1 MKTAVAGVPDM
12 YLLTGFAQPL
22 VLKPLIDN
30 LFKLAPLRHMK
41 TSRGFELAAAMTNCG
56 SVGWVSGRG
65 GYSYSEYDP
74 ASGKPWPPMPA
85 QMKLLAEEAAQL
97 CGYDNFHPDACLIN
111 RYLPG
116 KGMGAHRDN
125 DERDLTQPIVSVS
138 LGLAARFFVQGKE
151 GRGKSVPVDMASGDV
166 IVWGDR
172 SRLFY
177 HGVRPL
183 KKGNDPVFGSCRINL
198 TFRKAQ

>member
-125 DERDLTQPIVSVS
+125 DERDLTQPIVSVLYREKKVVENLS
-138 LGLAARFFVQGKE
+138 RWIWLAVMSSCGEIVHGFFITV
-151 GRGKSVPVDMASGDV
+151 S
-166 IVWGDR
+166 
-172 SRLFY
+172 
-177 HGVRPL
+177 
-183 KKGNDPVFGSCRINL
+183 DP
-198 TFRKAQ
+198 